1 LLEEGESEGE
11 TEGEKREGCQKSSI
25 GSCVMSSLALLLV
38 ILLLVVDVAAV
49 VVVGHET
56 SKIGEDGLVWA

>member
-1 LLEEGESEGE
+1 
-11 TEGEKREGCQKSSI
+11 
-25 GSCVMSSLALLLV
+25 MSSLALLLV